1 MLNSIMTWVM
11 RKRIHQIDLFI
22 KYPIEVQ
29 NEVLFGLTKTA
40 KDTEWGIKHKY
51 ASIKSVDQFKEQ
63 VPISTYEDLFPI
75 IERLLKGENNLIWP
89 GKLEWFAKSS
99 GTTNARSKFIPVT
112 REALDDC
119 HFKAGKDMLS
129 LYINNF
135 NFSQPFKGKTLSVGG
150 SHEVNPENPNVSYGD
165 VSAVLMQNL
174 PLWAEFIRTPKL
186 KTALLPTWEEKMA
199 AMIVETAK
207 VNVTNLA
214 GVPTWILVLFQ
225 RMIETYKLDSML
237 DIWPNLEWFAHGGV
251 SFDPYRE
258 QFKKLIPTDKMNYME
273 IYNASEGF
281 FGIQD
286 IPNADDMLLMLDYG
300 MFYEFMPIEEYGKE
314 NPKTLQLEQV
324 ELGKSYALVIS
335 TNAGL
340 WRYLIGDTIKFTS
353 LNPFRIKIT
362 GRTKHF
368 INAFGE
374 EVIIENAEEAIKYAC
389 RITGVTI
396 ADYTAGPIFIGDG
409 TKGGHEWLIEFSQEP
424 ADLSKFTDLLDSK
437 LREVNSDYDAKRE
450 KEIALK
456 APKVTALKPKTFYKW
471 MEKRGKL
478 GGQNKVPRLANN
490 REYLDSILEMIRA

>member
-1 MLNSIMTWVM
+1 MTWVM

-22 KYPIEVQ
+22 KYPLDVQ
-29 NEVLFGLTKTA
+29 NELLHSLISTA
-40 KDTEWGIKHKY
+40 KNTEWGIKFDY
-51 ASIKSVDQFKEQ
+51 QSISTIQDFKNR
-63 VPISTYEDLFPI
+63 VPISTYEDIFPF
-75 IERLLKGENNLIWP
+75 IERLLLGENNLLWP

-99 GTTNARSKFIPVT
+99 GTTNSRSKFIPVT

-119 HFKAGKDMLS
+119 HYKAGKDMLS
-129 LYINNF
+129 LYVNNF
-135 NFSQPFKGKTLSVGG
+135 NYSQPFKGKTLSIGG
-150 SHEVNPENPNVSYGD
+150 SHEVNPDNPNISYGD

-186 KTALLPTWEEKMA
+186 KTALLPTWEEKLAVMV
-199 AMIVETAK
+199 IETSK

-225 RMIETYKLDSML
+225 KIIETNNLDSML

-258 QFKKLIPTDKMNYME
+258 QFKKLIPSDNMNYME

-300 MFYEFMPIEEYGKE
+300 MFYEFLPMEDIGKE
-314 NPKTLQLEQV
+314 NPKTLQLDEV
-324 ELGKSYALVIS
+324 VLGKNYALIIS

-340 WRYLIGDTIKFTS
+340 WRYMIGDTIKFTS
-353 LNPFRIKIT
+353 INPFRIKIT

-374 EVIIENAEEAIKYAC
+374 EVIIENAEDAIKYAC
-389 RITGVTI
+389 RITETSI
-396 ADYTAGPIFIGDG
+396 LDYTAGPIFIGDKS
-409 TKGGHEWLIEFSQEP
+409 KGGHEWLIEFEKP
-424 ADLSKFTDLLDSK
+424 PKDLDKFTSLLDSK
-437 LREVNSDYDAKRE
+437 LRELNSDYDAKRE
-450 KEIALK
+450 KNIAL
-456 APKVTALKPKTFYKW
+456 AQPKITSLEKGTFYKW
-471 MEKRGKL
+471 MGKRGKL

-490 REYLDSILEMIRA
+490 REYLDSILELIS

>member
-1 MLNSIMTWVM
+1 MTWVM

-22 KYPIEVQ
+22 KYPLDVQ
-29 NEVLFGLTKTA
+29 NELLLSLIKTA
-40 KDTEWGIKHKY
+40 KNTEWGEKY
-51 ASIKSVDQFKEQ
+51 DYNSVLTLAEYKER
-63 VPISTYEDLFPI
+63 VPVSTYEDIFPT
-75 IERLLKGENNLIWP
+75 IERLLKGENNLLWP

-119 HFKAGKDMLS
+119 HYKAGKDMLS
-129 LYINNF
+129 LYVNNF
-135 NFSQPFKGKTLSVGG
+135 NYSQPFKGKTLSMGG
-150 SHEVNPENPNVSYGD
+150 SYEVNPENPNISYGD

-174 PLWAEFIRTPKL
+174 PLWAEFIRTPTL
-186 KTALLPTWEEKMA
+186 KTALLPTWEEKLA

-214 GVPTWILVLFQ
+214 GVPTWMLVLFQ
-225 RMIETYKLDSML
+225 RIIEANKLDSML

-273 IYNASEGF
+273 IYSASEGF

-286 IPNADDMLLMLDYG
+286 VPNADDMLLMLDYG
-300 MFYEFMPIEEYGKE
+300 MFYEFMPLENLGKE
-314 NPKTLQLEQV
+314 NPITLQLDEV
-324 ELGKSYALVIS
+324 ELGKNYALIIS

-340 WRYLIGDTIKFTS
+340 WRYMIGDTVKFTS
-353 LNPFRIKIT
+353 LDPFRIKIS

-389 RITGVTI
+389 RITGVSI
-396 ADYTAGPIFIGDG
+396 KDYTAGPIFIGDAS
-409 TKGGHEWLIEFSQEP
+409 KGGHEWLIEFENDP
-424 ADLSKFTDLLDSK
+424 VDLGKFTNLLDSK
-437 LREVNSDYDAKRE
+437 LREINSDYDAKRE
-450 KEIALK
+450 NNIAL
-456 APKVTALKPKTFYKW
+456 ALPKVKALEAGTFYRW
-471 MEKRGKL
+471 METRGKL

-490 REYLDSILEMIRA
+490 RVFLDSILSLIK

>member
-1 MLNSIMTWVM
+1 M

-51 ASIKSVDQFKEQ
+51 ASIKSIDQFKEQ

-75 IERLLKGENNLIWP
+75 IERLLKGENNLLWP

-314 NPKTLQLEQV
+314 TPKTLQLEQV

>member
-22 KYPIEVQ
+22 KYPLEVQ
-29 NEVLFGLTKTA
+29 NELLSSLVKTA
-40 KDTEWGIKHKY
+40 KQTEWGEKY
-51 ASIKSVDQFKEQ
+51 GFGSISTLAEYKER
-63 VPISTYEDLFPI
+63 VPISTYEDIFPT
-75 IERLLKGENNLIWP
+75 IERLLRGENNLLWP

-129 LYINNF
+129 LYVNNF
-135 NFSQPFKGKTLSVGG
+135 NFSQPFKGKTLSMGG
-150 SHEVNPENPNVSYGD
+150 SHEVNPENPSISYGD
-165 VSAVLMQNL
+165 VSAVIMQNL

-186 KTALLPTWEEKMA
+186 KTALLPTWEEKLS

-207 VNVTNLA
+207 INVTNLA
-214 GVPTWILVLFQ
+214 GVPTWMLVLFQ
-225 RMIETYKLDSML
+225 KIIEANKLDSML

-273 IYNASEGF
+273 IYSASEGF

-286 IPNADDMLLMLDYG
+286 VPNADDMLLMLDYG
-300 MFYEFMPIEEYGKE
+300 MFYEFLPLENLGKE
-314 NPKTLQLEQV
+314 NPRTLQLDEV
-324 ELGKSYALVIS
+324 ELGKNYALIIS

-340 WRYLIGDTIKFTS
+340 WRYMIGDTVKFTS
-353 LNPFRIKIT
+353 LSPFRIKIS

-374 EVIIENAEEAIKYAC
+374 EVIIENADEALKYAC
-389 RITGVTI
+389 RITGVSI
-396 ADYTAGPIFIGDG
+396 LDYTAGPIFIGDA
-409 TKGGHEWLIEFSQEP
+409 TKGGHEWLIEFENEP
-424 ADLSKFTDLLDSK
+424 ADLVQFTNLLDSK
-437 LREVNSDYDAKRE
+437 LREINSDYDAKRE
-450 KEIALK
+450 NNIAL
-456 APKVTALKPKTFYKW
+456 ASPKIKSLSKGTFYSW
-471 MEKRGKL
+471 MEQRGKL

-490 REYLDSILEMIRA
+490 REYLDSILDLIK

>member
-22 KYPIEVQ
+22 KYPLDVQ
-29 NEVLFGLTKTA
+29 NELIQSLIQTA
-40 KDTEWGIKHKY
+40 KDTEWGKKY
-51 ASIKSVDQFKEQ
+51 DYKSISTITEFKER
-63 VPISTYEDLFPI
+63 VPISTYEDIFPI
-75 IERLLKGENNLIWP
+75 IERLLKGENNLLWP

-112 REALDDC
+112 KEALEDC
-119 HFKAGKDMLS
+119 HYKAGKDMLS
-129 LYINNF
+129 LYVNNF
-135 NFSQPFKGKTLSVGG
+135 NFSQPFSGKTLSIGG
-150 SHEVNPENPNVSYGD
+150 SHQVNPENPDISYGD
-165 VSAVLMQNL
+165 VSAVIMQNL

-186 KTALLPTWEEKMA
+186 KTALLPTWEEKLT
-199 AMIVETAK
+199 AMIVETSK

-214 GVPTWILVLFQ
+214 GVPTWILVLFEKI
-225 RMIETYKLDSML
+225 IEDQKLDSML

-251 SFDPYRE
+251 AFDPYKE
-258 QFKKLIPTDKMNYME
+258 QFKKLIPTSKMNYMG

-286 IPNADDMLLMLDYG
+286 IPNSDEMLLMLDYG
-300 MFYEFMPIEEYGKE
+300 MFYEFMPMEELDKE
-314 NPKTLQLEQV
+314 HPKTLQLDEV
-324 ELGKSYALVIS
+324 ELEKNYALVIS

-340 WRYLIGDTIKFTS
+340 WRYLIGDTVKFTS

-374 EVIIENAEEAIKYAC
+374 EVIIENADRAIKYAC

-396 ADYTAGPIFIGDG
+396 TDYTAGPIFFGNKS
-409 TKGGHEWLIEFSQEP
+409 KGGHEWLIEFNTKP
-424 ADLSKFTDLLDSK
+424 HDLEKFTSLLDSK

-450 KEIALK
+450 KSIALDM
-456 APKVTALKPKTFYKW
+456 PKITALETGTFYKW
-471 MEKRGKL
+471 MGERGKL

-490 REYLDSILEMIRA
+490 REYLDSILEMIN